1 MKELLFGA
9 AYYDE
14 YMPYDRLQQDV
25 AMMKKAGINTVRIA
39 ESTWSTCE
47 PQEGVFDFSHVERVM
62 DAMEEAGINVIIGTP
77 TYAIPTWMVKSHPDV
92 MAETVKGRGIY
103 GARQIMDITHPVYRF
118 YAERVIRKLMEC
130 TAHRKCVIGFQVD
143 NETKYYGTA
152 GKNVQEKFV
161 KYLRKKFNNDLDA
174 MNYEFGL
181 DYWSN
186 RINAWEDFP
195 DVRGTINGS
204 LGAEFEKFQRTLVD
218 EFLSWQADIV
228 NEYRR
233 EDQFITHNFDFE
245 WRGYSYGVQPD
256 VNHYHAAKALTIAG
270 TDIYHPTQDDLTGA
284 EIAFGGDMTRSLKRD
299 NYLVLETEAQGY
311 PGWTPYKGQLRLQG
325 YSHLA
330 SGSNSVMYW
339 HWHSIHNS
347 FETYWKGLLSHDM
360 QENAPYREACI
371 MGKEFSEIG
380 SHLVNLKKKN
390 HVAILVSNEA
400 LTALKWFGIEATA
413 AGNNGIGYNDVV
425 RWIYDALYQ
434 MNIECDFVWPE
445 SDNLEQY
452 KAIFI
457 PALYAAPDEL
467 LERLKQ
473 YVADG
478 GTLVATF
485 KTAFANEN
493 IKVSHEMQP
502 HILSNCFGINYQ
514 QFTFPKNVGLTGS
527 IIRESGADEADK
539 KNETKEIIETE
550 ENTDVPATAKVFME
564 LLMPQEAEVLAFYDH
579 YNWKEYA
586 AITKNH
592 YEKGTAIYI
601 GCMTDDNT
609 LKAVITEAL
618 RSAELELPEYRW
630 PVIVRKGTNDLG
642 KCVRYILNYSA
653 IGENS
658 ISEIDGKNVTKE
670 TADVSV
676 ASAKVFVELLMP
688 QEAEVL
694 AFYDHYNWKEYAAI
708 TKNHY
713 GKGTAIYIGC
723 MTDNNTLKAVLAE
736 ALNSAEVE
744 IPEYS
749 WPVIVRKGI
758 NDLDKC
764 VRYILN
770 YSAEEQNVVYHGA
783 DGTELFSEESVQDG
797 DTVTVLPWNLKIV
810 EEA

>member
-1 MKELLFGA
+1 MKKLLYGA

-311 PGWTPYKGQLRLQG
+311 PGWTPYKGQLRLQA

-330 SGSNSVMYW
+330 SGANSVMYW

-347 FETYWKGLLSHDM
+347 FETYWRGLLSHDM

-371 MGKEFSEIG
+371 IGNEFFRLG

-390 HVAILVSNEA
+390 DVAILVSNEA

-413 AGNNGIGYNDVV
+413 AGDNGIGYNDVV
-425 RWIYDALYQ
+425 RWLYDALFK

-445 SDNLEQY
+445 SDNLDQY
-452 KAIFI
+452 KAIFV

-473 YVADG
+473 YTANG

-493 IKVSHEMQP
+493 VKVSHEMQP
-502 HILSNCFGINYQ
+502 HILSNCFGISYQ
-514 QFTFPKNVGLTGS
+514 QFTFPKNTGLSGS
-527 IIRESGADEADK
+527 IINGTAKGADEEA
-539 KNETKEIIETE
+539 E
-550 ENTDVPATAKVFME
+550 AKVFME
-564 LLMPQEAEVLAFYDH
+564 LLMPQEAEVLA
-579 YNWKEYA
+579 
-586 AITKNH
+586 
-592 YEKGTAIYI
+592 
-601 GCMTDDNT
+601 
-609 LKAVITEAL
+609 
-618 RSAELELPEYRW
+618 S
-630 PVIVRKGTNDLG
+630 
-642 KCVRYILNYSA
+642 
-653 IGENS
+653 
-658 ISEIDGKNVTKE
+658 
-670 TADVSV
+670 
-676 ASAKVFVELLMP
+676 
-688 QEAEVL
+688 
-694 AFYDHYNWKEYAAI
+694 YDHYNWKEYAAI

-723 MTDNNTLKAVLAE
+723 MTDDNTLKAVITE

-744 IPEYS
+744 IPEYN
-749 WPVIVRKGI
+749 WPVIIRKGS
-758 NDLDKC
+758 NDLGKC

-783 DGTELFSEESVQDG
+783 NGTELFSGEAVQDG
-797 DTVTVLPWNLKIV
+797 ETVTVSPWNVKIV

>member
-1 MKELLFGA
+1 MKKLLYGA

-152 GKNVQEKFV
+152 GKNVQEKFL

-174 MNYEFGL
+174 MNHEFGL

-311 PGWTPYKGQLRLQG
+311 PGWTPYKGQLRLQA

-330 SGSNSVMYW
+330 NGANSVMYW

-347 FETYWKGLLSHDM
+347 FETYWRGLLSHDM

-371 MGKEFSEIG
+371 IGNEFSRLG

-390 HVAILVSNEA
+390 EVAILVSNEA

-413 AGNNGIGYNDVV
+413 AGDHGIGYNDVV
-425 RWIYDALYQ
+425 RWLYDTLFK
-434 MNIECDFVWPE
+434 MNVECDFVWPE
-445 SDNLEQY
+445 SDNLDQY
-452 KAIFI
+452 KAIFV

-467 LERLKQ
+467 LEKLKQ
-473 YVADG
+473 YTANG

-493 IKVSHEMQP
+493 VKVSHEMQP
-502 HILSNCFGINYQ
+502 HILSNCFGISYQ
-514 QFTFPKNVGLTGS
+514 QFTFPKNTGLSGS
-527 IIRESGADEADK
+527 IINGTAKDSDEKA
-539 KNETKEIIETE
+539 E
-550 ENTDVPATAKVFME
+550 AKVFME
-564 LLMPQEAEVLAFYDH
+564 LLMPQEAEVLA
-579 YNWKEYA
+579 
-586 AITKNH
+586 
-592 YEKGTAIYI
+592 
-601 GCMTDDNT
+601 
-609 LKAVITEAL
+609 
-618 RSAELELPEYRW
+618 S
-630 PVIVRKGTNDLG
+630 
-642 KCVRYILNYSA
+642 
-653 IGENS
+653 
-658 ISEIDGKNVTKE
+658 
-670 TADVSV
+670 
-676 ASAKVFVELLMP
+676 
-688 QEAEVL
+688 
-694 AFYDHYNWKEYAAI
+694 YDHYNWKEYAAI

-723 MTDNNTLKAVLAE
+723 MTDDNTLKAVLTE

-758 NDLDKC
+758 NDLNKC

-770 YSAEEQNVVYHGA
+770 YSAEEQNVIYHGA
-783 DGTELFSEESVQDG
+783 NGTELFSEESVQDG

>member
-1 MKELLFGA
+1 MKKLLYGA

-161 KYLRKKFNNDLDA
+161 KYLRQKFNNDLDA
-174 MNYEFGL
+174 MNHEFGL

-284 EIAFGGDMTRSLKRD
+284 EIAFGSDMTRSLKRD

-311 PGWTPYKGQLRLQG
+311 PGWTPYKGQLRLQA

-330 SGSNSVMYW
+330 NGANSVMYW

-347 FETYWKGLLSHDM
+347 FETYWRGLLSHDM

-371 MGKEFSEIG
+371 IGNEFSRLG

-390 HVAILVSNEA
+390 EVAILVSNEA

-413 AGNNGIGYNDVV
+413 AGDHGIGYNDVV
-425 RWIYDALYQ
+425 RWLYDTLFK
-434 MNIECDFVWPE
+434 MNVECDFVWPE
-445 SDNLEQY
+445 SDNLDQY
-452 KAIFI
+452 KAIFV

-467 LERLKQ
+467 LEKLKQ
-473 YVADG
+473 YTANG

-493 IKVSHEMQP
+493 VKVSHEMQP
-502 HILSNCFGINYQ
+502 HILSNCFGISYQ
-514 QFTFPKNVGLTGS
+514 QFTFPKNTGLSGS
-527 IIRESGADEADK
+527 IINGTAKDSDEKA
-539 KNETKEIIETE
+539 E
-550 ENTDVPATAKVFME
+550 AKVFME
-564 LLMPQEAEVLAFYDH
+564 LLMPQEAEVLA
-579 YNWKEYA
+579 
-586 AITKNH
+586 
-592 YEKGTAIYI
+592 
-601 GCMTDDNT
+601 
-609 LKAVITEAL
+609 
-618 RSAELELPEYRW
+618 S
-630 PVIVRKGTNDLG
+630 
-642 KCVRYILNYSA
+642 
-653 IGENS
+653 
-658 ISEIDGKNVTKE
+658 
-670 TADVSV
+670 
-676 ASAKVFVELLMP
+676 
-688 QEAEVL
+688 
-694 AFYDHYNWKEYAAI
+694 YDHYNWKEYAAI

-723 MTDNNTLKAVLAE
+723 MTDDNTLKAVLTE

-758 NDLDKC
+758 NDLNKC

-770 YSAEEQNVVYHGA
+770 YSAEEQNVIYHGA
-783 DGTELFSEESVQDG
+783 NGTELFSEESVQDG

>member
-1 MKELLFGA
+1 MKKLLYGA

-174 MNYEFGL
+174 MNHEFGL

-233 EDQFITHNFDFE
+233 EAQFITHNFDFE

-311 PGWTPYKGQLRLQG
+311 PGWTPYKGQLRLQA

-330 SGSNSVMYW
+330 SGANSVMYW

-371 MGKEFSEIG
+371 IGNEFSRLG

-390 HVAILVSNEA
+390 EVAILVSNEA

-413 AGNNGIGYNDVV
+413 AGDHGIGYNDVV
-425 RWIYDALYQ
+425 RWLYDTLFK

-445 SDNLEQY
+445 SDNLDQY
-452 KAIFI
+452 KAIFV

-467 LERLKQ
+467 LEKLKQ
-473 YVADG
+473 YTANG

-493 IKVSHEMQP
+493 VKVSHEMQP
-502 HILSNCFGINYQ
+502 HILSNCFGISYQ
-514 QFTFPKNVGLTGS
+514 QFTFPKNTGLSGS
-527 IIRESGADEADK
+527 IINGTAKDSDEKA
-539 KNETKEIIETE
+539 E
-550 ENTDVPATAKVFME
+550 AKVFME
-564 LLMPQEAEVLAFYDH
+564 LLMPQEAEVLA
-579 YNWKEYA
+579 
-586 AITKNH
+586 
-592 YEKGTAIYI
+592 
-601 GCMTDDNT
+601 
-609 LKAVITEAL
+609 
-618 RSAELELPEYRW
+618 S
-630 PVIVRKGTNDLG
+630 
-642 KCVRYILNYSA
+642 
-653 IGENS
+653 
-658 ISEIDGKNVTKE
+658 
-670 TADVSV
+670 
-676 ASAKVFVELLMP
+676 
-688 QEAEVL
+688 
-694 AFYDHYNWKEYAAI
+694 YDHYNWKEYAAI

-723 MTDNNTLKAVLAE
+723 MTDDNTLKAVLTE

-758 NDLDKC
+758 NDLNKC

-770 YSAEEQNVVYHGA
+770 YSAEEQNVIYHGA
-783 DGTELFSEESVQDG
+783 NGTELFSEESVQDG